1 MPRSRSIRPAEVLAA
16 APEELRGEVA
26 ASMKRRGRRPG
37 PIKENLDLVEMGT
50 EALRLAGG
58 VNYLVYQAFKNP
70 ASFLG
75 WLGKITPLQIR
86 AEAAN
91 LQIIV
96 QQCAVSAEPGA
107 GVIASP
113 IESHVLRLVAP
124 EAERDG

>member
-1 MPRSRSIRPAEVLAA
+1 MARSRPIRSAEVLDA
-16 APEELRGEVA
+16 APEELKEGVA
-26 ASMKRRGRRPG
+26 AQMKRKRRGPSR
-37 PIKENLDLVEMGT
+37 ENMDLVEMGQ

-96 QQCAVSAEPGA
+96 QQCAVPAEPGP

-113 IESHVLRLVAP
+113 IEQHVLRLVAP
-124 EAERDG
+124 AQEASRDG